1 MSSLPSFAGFPVEV
15 IKDKVDAY
23 AKGYLCFLL
32 EQANLGGCSLEEGKK
47 YYELFFN
54 KWWNQTMFELISRA
68 PTCHKSNKVTAAHTA
83 GAIEGD
89 FLPIAIEETPVL
101 ALISYGGG
109 GHLSAANSVKSILES
124 ESNKSDSQRNYSV
137 EFANAPHDIFGDV
150 DMVEKFCSFFGIS
163 NDEGTG
169 PLNGEDFYNRLLQ
182 GGHLSIANY
191 YTKLGRTYYSSYH
204 AQLEKIFEEY
214 LDKRESEGHPTPKL
228 IISNMP
234 LINGIVEVI
243 CKKRNIPFLVT
254 TTDLNT
260 SAYVNCIEYPE
271 NDFGMFKYSVAFPD
285 FSIFSHLAGSNF
297 KPQQIEVAGFPLRP
311 EFFDLRSRSPES
323 IEKARK
329 SLQNPLCNSQQEV
342 VEAGIQI
349 PEGKKVIALSMGSQ
363 GSVKIYSYL
372 DKLLE
377 MENDFHL
384 VVLCGKDA
392 FKEEVEGRY
401 ASHLVVNDSSSS
413 SQGKTM
419 TVLGPT
425 KRVAGIMSASH
436 VFLGKPGGNTSVETI
451 YAGVPFFSECTA
463 GLMENEEGNSNFMS
477 YYELGA
483 PVENIED
490 LPNLI
495 RPFLVDSEENESFE
509 EALRQQTMAVMQD
522 RKFTKNFPPLV
533 EQMLVHAEKSHIQ
546 SIIAKGIETLFLRPR
561 EGSFLTFLVANR
573 DEFETEV
580 SEEISQNVL
589 ESVFTKLSNLGLK
602 DLIELSPSFKSTV
615 ANQLSLSLENDIPA
629 ALRMM
634 DCFVHSEHH
643 IGLEELES
651 TLERLR
657 PIVEGEKCV
666 QEVLTAL
673 IHQEIKLNLIHSTN
687 EETLAI

>member
-1 MSSLPSFAGFPVEV
+1 
-15 IKDKVDAY
+15 VD
-23 AKGYLCFLL
+23 
-32 EQANLGGCSLEEGKK
+32 
-47 YYELFFN
+47 
-54 KWWNQTMFELISRA
+54 I
-68 PTCHKSNKVTAAHTA
+68 
-83 GAIEGD
+83 
-89 FLPIAIEETPVL
+89 
-101 ALISYGGG
+101 
-109 GHLSAANSVKSILES
+109 
-124 ESNKSDSQRNYSV
+124 
-137 EFANAPHDIFGDV
+137 
-150 DMVEKFCSFFGIS
+150 VEKFCSFFGIS

-204 AQLEKIFEEY
+204 AQLEKIFEDY

-260 SAYVNCIEYPE
+260 SAYVNCINYPE

-311 EFFDLRSRSPES
+311 EFFDLPSRSPES
-323 IEKARK
+323 IENARK
-329 SLQNPLCNSQQEV
+329 SLQNPLINSEEEV
-342 VEAGIQI
+342 VEGGIQI

-401 ASHLVVNDSSSS
+401 ASHLTASDPSVL

-495 RPFLVDSEENESFE
+495 RPLLESSEENESSKE
-509 EALRQQTMAVMQD
+509 VLRQQILAVMQD

-546 SIIAKGIETLFLRPR
+546 TIVEEGIKTLSLRPR
-561 EGSFLTFLVANR
+561 EGSFLTFLTANQ
-573 DEFETEV
+573 DEFETKA
-580 SEEISQNVL
+580 SEKISKNVQ
-589 ESVFTKLSNLGLK
+589 ESVFDKLAALKLK
-602 DLIELSPSFKSTV
+602 DFIELSPSFKSTV
-615 ANQLSLSLENDIPA
+615 ANQLSRSSGIDIPV

-634 DCFVHSEHH
+634 DRCVRSKDR
-643 IGLEELES
+643 IGFEELES
-651 TLERLR
+651 ALERLR
-657 PIVEGEKCV
+657 PIAEGERCV
-666 QEVLTAL
+666 QEVLTNL
-673 IHQEIKLNLIHSTN
+673 IHQEIKLNLIYSTY